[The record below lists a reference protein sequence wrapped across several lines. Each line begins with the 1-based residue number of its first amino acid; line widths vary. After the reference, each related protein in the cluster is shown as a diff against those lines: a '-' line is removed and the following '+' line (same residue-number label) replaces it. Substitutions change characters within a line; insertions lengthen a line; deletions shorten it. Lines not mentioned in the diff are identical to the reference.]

1 MFDYDNEICTVL
13 DLCLVNRDSFQL
25 GKFHSKNNYN
35 TEP

>member
-13 DLCLVNRDSFQL
+13 DLCLQQDSFQL